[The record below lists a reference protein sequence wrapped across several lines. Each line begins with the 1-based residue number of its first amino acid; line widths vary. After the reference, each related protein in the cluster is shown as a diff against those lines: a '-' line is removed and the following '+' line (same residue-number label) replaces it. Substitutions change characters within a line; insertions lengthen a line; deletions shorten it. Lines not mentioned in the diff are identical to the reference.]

1 MALFF
6 FNKKPTKS
14 EEQKVAKGYKEAD
27 PATYSS
33 LSPSDLE
40 QVDTNHY
47 GYAVVRD
54 THGNRYV
61 DVTEKWG
68 ETGATERVVAL
79 ILKGIVNVSDLVR
92 VQGESGVK
100 YYSKVMEVE
109 KTKDATMQE
118 MQADLALIHILFK
131 DVDHSFEG
139 RDGGDHN
146 LIRDKSK
153 KKIFFFDFG
162 SAMFGFWVKNIEYGD
177 SLEDLDSFAVH
188 TLVEKLQTLQTHISG
203 AEGTQFLQN
212 IINESGKS
220 VSELFIDTPTRDS
233 KTPFQVFHDEL
244 LSRIENA
251 LDVATQTQNSFKKV
265 A

>member
-1 MALFF
+1 MLSSFSSE
-6 FNKKPTKS
+6 KPL
-14 EEQKVAKGYKEAD
+14 KVEKRKIAKAQTEAD

-40 QVDTNHY
+40 QVDINHY

-100 YYSKVMEVE
+100 YYSKVMEVR

-118 MQADLALIHILFK
+118 MQADMALIHILFK
-131 DVDHSFEG
+131 DGDHSFEG
-139 RDGGDHN
+139 RDGKDHN
-146 LIRDKSK
+146 LMRDKSK

-162 SAMFGFWVKNIEYGD
+162 RTMFNFWLNNVEYGD
-177 SLEDLDSFAVH
+177 PFEDLDSFTVH
-188 TLVEKLQTLQTHISG
+188 MLVEKLEALHTQISG

-220 VSELFIDTPTRDS
+220 VDELFMDTPITDS
-233 KTPFQVFHDEL
+233 KTSFQVFHEEL
-244 LSRIENA
+244 LSRIDNA
-251 LDVATQTQNSFKKV
+251 LEVATRTQNSFKKV

>member
-1 MALFF
+1 MLFSF
-6 FNKKPTKS
+6 SSEKPSKTEKRKI
-14 EEQKVAKGYKEAD
+14 EKAQTEAD

-40 QVDTNHY
+40 HIDTNHY
-47 GYAVVRD
+47 NYAVVRD

-68 ETGATERVVAL
+68 YTGPTERVVAL
-79 ILKGIVNVSDLVR
+79 LLKGIVNVSDLVR
-92 VQGESGVK
+92 VESESGVK

-118 MQADLALIHILFK
+118 MQADMALIHILFK
-131 DVDHSFEG
+131 DVDHSFES

-162 SAMFGFWVKNIEYGD
+162 GAMFGFWPKNSEHGD
-177 SLEDLDSFAVH
+177 PLEDLDSFAVH
-188 TLVEKLQTLQTHISG
+188 KLTEKLQALHTRISG
-203 AEGTQFLQN
+203 AEGTQFLQH

-220 VSELFIDTPTRDS
+220 VNELFMETPSKDS
-233 KTPFQVFHDEL
+233 KTPFQVLHEEPL
-244 LSRIENA
+244 TRIESA
-251 LDVATQTQNSFKKV
+251 LEVASQRENSLKKV